1 VSKETCNVDNYYFS
15 SKVNVVLSKQ
25 EEIMPSK
32 NQIVKA
38 TATAIAG
45 TAGTLGGG
53 IVAGAAAGAAA
64 ASAVDKIQKS
74 GNRSQESK

>member
-1 VSKETCNVDNYYFS
+1 
-15 SKVNVVLSKQ
+15 
-25 EEIMPSK
+25 MPSK
-32 NQIVKA
+32 NEIVKA

-74 GNRSQESK
+74 GNKSQESK